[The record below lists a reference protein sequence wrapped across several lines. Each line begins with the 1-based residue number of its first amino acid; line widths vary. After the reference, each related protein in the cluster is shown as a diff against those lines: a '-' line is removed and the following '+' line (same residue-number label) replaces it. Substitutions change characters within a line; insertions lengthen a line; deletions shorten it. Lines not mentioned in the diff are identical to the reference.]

1 MQPRVLELRGIE
13 LTSFQVR
20 PSIEANLAFNL
31 RAYLSRRII
40 GEAFWISGLSA
51 KGILLRTI
59 LRMLID
65 GHIMKYLDALW
76 EALKFHWTGA
86 LDPRANV
93 V

>member
-20 PSIEANLAFNL
+20 PSIEANLVFNL

-59 LRMLID
+59 LRMPSAFID
-65 GHIMKYLDALW
+65 GHITKYLDTL
-76 EALKFHWTGA
+76 
-86 LDPRANV
+86 
-93 V
+93 